1 MKGRIG
7 QKTAHQQLISE
18 VSRQIELFVA
28 QPPMIKERIEAL
40 IDKGILRRNDQDKN
54 LYEYIS

>member
-7 QKTAHQQLISE
+7 QKTPHQQLISE